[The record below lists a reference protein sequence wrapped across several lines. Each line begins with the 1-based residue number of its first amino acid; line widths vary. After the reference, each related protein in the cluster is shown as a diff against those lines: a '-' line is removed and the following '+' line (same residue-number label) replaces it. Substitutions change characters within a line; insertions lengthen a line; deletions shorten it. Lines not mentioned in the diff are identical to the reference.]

1 MIASLRM
8 KSDWALILGNGTI
21 GNLIDTIAES
31 EAELAR
37 YSEVELMEKKW
48 KTAMNMSSLQAN
60 ADLISYKRQ
69 LPKSAIGYV
78 VVSHTDEEGNNR
90 LQYFGNYFFDLD
102 AKSDYDNL
110 IKDKD
115 ADIEEKHA
123 LVPWSCDLSYTIP
136 KGTRFVAAN
145 GNE

>member
-37 YSEVELMEKKW
+37 FSEFELMEKKW

-102 AKSDYDNL
+102 AKSD
-110 IKDKD
+110 
-115 ADIEEKHA
+115 
-123 LVPWSCDLSYTIP
+123 
-136 KGTRFVAAN
+136 
-145 GNE
+145 